1 MKDKITINTQSSIR
15 IAGDQ
20 IIYFDPFKISD
31 RKNDADLIFITHDHY
46 DHLDPTSIDNIKKES
61 TCLVV
66 PKSIRPNLTNINIK
80 DENIIEVEPN
90 QTYLINGYRV
100 ETIPSYNLTK
110 PFHPKDK
117 NYVGYI
123 ITIDNERIYISGDTD
138 NTIDAQQ
145 VKCDIAL
152 IPIGGTYTMDY
163 QEASELI
170 KVMKPKVVIPT
181 HYGSIV
187 GTLQDGKLFKDN
199 LKDFEVI
206 LKIN

>member
-15 IAGDQ
+15 IAGNQ
-20 IIYFDPFKISD
+20 IICFDPFKISD

-46 DHLDPTSIDNIKKES
+46 DHLDPTSINNIKKES

-66 PKSIRPNLTNINIK
+66 PKSIRPSLANINIK

-90 QTYLINGYRV
+90 QTYLINGYKV
-100 ETIPSYNLTK
+100 ETIPSYNLVK

-123 ITIDNERIYISGDTD
+123 ITIDNERIYVSGDTD
-138 NTIDAQQ
+138 NTIEAQQ

-181 HYGSIV
+181 HYGNIV
-187 GTLQDGKLFKDN
+187 GTLQDGELFKDN
-199 LKDFEVI
+199 LKNVEVI
-206 LKIN
+206 LKLN